1 MKRIFIL
8 LVTLCLLLAACGKQ
22 PEQTPETKA
31 ATEAPTTQSTEPST
45 EPVVEPEPVPTV
57 IRHPMNGTV
66 LEAPFTGRPTAI
78 VLSND
83 TDALPQHSL
92 SQADFIV
99 EAEVEAGITRL
110 LAIYS
115 DIASVEG
122 KIGPIRSARSFFNN
136 VSLSFNAP
144 IIHCGGSHWGIN
156 GYMDDTN
163 KIENWVHINEQN
175 NGSYFYR
182 DPERSN
188 YLSWLN
194 LFTNADKLVKGLT
207 DKEYMPDGKTVTD
220 FGFTFDENVDLK
232 GEAATK
238 ITVNFKGSKTTGLTY
253 NADTKTYAARQ
264 YGRDHID
271 GNTGKALNYNNVIC
285 IYTDHTGIYDGEYT
299 RSFYKLVGEG
309 TGHFACNG
317 QIVPI
322 KWSRE
327 EATKPFSFT
336 LEDGT
341 PITLNVGKT
350 YFGIASNT
358 VSVDYE

>member
-1 MKRIFIL
+1 MKRIFAL
-8 LVTLCLLLAACGKQ
+8 LFALCLILCACGSQEEEYPKI
-22 PEQTPETKA
+22 ETTA
-31 ATEAPTTQSTEPST
+31 PPTTAST
-45 EPVVEPEPVPTV
+45 EPVTEPTEPEPVI
-57 IRHPMNGTV
+57 IRHPMNGSV
-66 LEAPFTGRPTAI
+66 IEEPFTGRATAI

-83 TDALPQHSL
+83 PDALPQHSL
-92 SQADFIV
+92 SQADFIF

-110 LAIYS
+110 LAVYS
-115 DIASVEG
+115 DIGAVEG

-136 VSLSFNAP
+136 ISLSLNAP
-144 IIHCGGSHWGIN
+144 IIHCGGSRWGIN
-156 GYMDDTN
+156 GFMDDTN
-163 KIENWVHINEQN
+163 KIENWQHINEQN

-207 DKEYMPDGKTVTD
+207 DKEYMPDGKTVMD

-238 ITVNFKGSKTTGLTY
+238 ITVNFKGSKTTTMTY
-253 NADTKTYAARQ
+253 NAETATYSPRQ
-264 YGRDHID
+264 YSRDHID
-271 GNTGKALNYNNVIC
+271 GNTGKPLAYNNVIC
-285 IYTDHTGIYDGEYT
+285 IYTDHTGIYDGQYT

-317 QIVPI
+317 QIIPI
-322 KWSRE
+322 KWSRD
-327 EATKPFSFT
+327 EATKPLSFT

-350 YFGIASNT
+350 YVAIASNT

>member
-1 MKRIFIL
+1 MKRLFAL
-8 LVTLCLLLAACGKQ
+8 LFALCLLLSACGKKD
-22 PEQTPETKA
+22 ETAPATTA
-31 ATEAPTTQSTEPST
+31 ATEPST
-45 EPVVEPEPVPTV
+45 AATEPSAEPTPEPEPEPVV
-57 IRHPMNGTV
+57 IRHPMNGSV
-66 LEAPFTGRPTAI
+66 LETPFTGRATAI

-83 TDALPQHSL
+83 YDALPQHSL

-99 EAEVEAGITRL
+99 EAEVEADITRL

-115 DIASVEG
+115 DISAVEG

-144 IIHCGGSHWGIN
+144 IIHCGGSRWGIN

-163 KIENWVHINEQN
+163 KIENWAHINEQS

-182 DPERSN
+182 DPERSS

-194 LFTNADKLVKGLT
+194 LFTDADKLVSGLT
-207 DKEYMPDGKTVTD
+207 DLNYLPDGQTVTD
-220 FGFTFDENVDLK
+220 FGFQFGENVILN
-232 GEAATK
+232 GETANK
-238 ITVNFKGSKTTGLTY
+238 ITVNFKGGKTTGLTY
-253 NADTKTYAARQ
+253 NAETGLYSARQ
-264 YGRDHID
+264 YGQDHID
-271 GNTGKALNYNNVIC
+271 GNTGKALTYNNVIC

-299 RSFYKLVGEG
+299 RSFYTLVGEG

-317 QIVPI
+317 QIIPI
-322 KWSRE
+322 KWSRD

-350 YFGIASNT
+350 YLGIASNT

>member
-1 MKRIFIL
+1 
-8 LVTLCLLLAACGKQ
+8 
-22 PEQTPETKA
+22 
-31 ATEAPTTQSTEPST
+31 
-45 EPVVEPEPVPTV
+45 
-57 IRHPMNGTV
+57 MNGTV
-66 LEAPFTGRPTAI
+66 LQAPFTGRPIAI

-83 TDALPQHSL
+83 PDALPQHSL

-99 EAEVEAGITRL
+99 EVEVEAGITRL

-115 DIASVEG
+115 DVTTVEG
-122 KIGPIRSARSFFNN
+122 KIGPIRSARSFFNSI
-136 VSLSFNAP
+136 SLSFNAP
-144 IIHCGGSHWGIN
+144 IIHCGGSKWGIN

-163 KIENWVHINEQN
+163 KIDNWAHINEQTN
-175 NGSYFYR
+175 SAYFYR

-194 LFTNADKLVKGLT
+194 LFTDADKLKAGLT
-207 DKEYMPDGKTVTD
+207 DHGYLPDGQTVTD
-220 FGFTFDENVDLK
+220 YGFQFAENVVLN
-232 GEAATK
+232 GATAK
-238 ITVNFKGSKTTGLTY
+238 QLTIHFKGNKTTSLTY
-253 NADTKTYAARQ
+253 NADTQTYSARQ
-264 YGRDHID
+264 YGQDHID
-271 GNTGKALNYNNVIC
+271 GNTGKPLAYNNVIC
-285 IYTDHTGIYDGEYT
+285 IYTEQTGIFDGEYT

-327 EATKPFSFT
+327 EANKPFSFT

>member
-1 MKRIFIL
+1 MKRLFALLFIFSIL
-8 LVTLCLLLAACGKQ
+8 LSACVKSSDT
-22 PEQTPETKA
+22 PPETTA
-31 ATEAPTTQSTEPST
+31 ATEAPTVPTEPST
-45 EPVVEPEPVPTV
+45 TPEPEPEPEPVV
-57 IRHPMNGTV
+57 IRHPMNGSV
-66 LEAPFTGRPTAI
+66 LETPYTGRPTAV

-115 DIASVEG
+115 DISAVEG

-163 KIENWVHINEQN
+163 KIENWAHINEQY

-194 LFTNADKLVKGLT
+194 LFTNADKLTAGLT
-207 DKEYMPDGKTVTD
+207 ALNYLPDGQTAAD
-220 FGFTFDENVDLK
+220 YGLQFTENVTLG
-232 GEAATK
+232 GETAGK
-238 ITVNFKGSKTTGLTY
+238 ITVNFKGGKTTTLTY
-253 NADTKTYAARQ
+253 QESTGVYTAYQ

-271 GNTGKALNYNNVIC
+271 GNTGKSLAYNNVIC
-285 IYTDHTGIYDGEYT
+285 IYTDHTGVYDGTYT

-322 KWSRE
+322 KWSRT
-327 EATKPFSFT
+327 EATQPFSFT

-350 YFGIASNT
+350 YLGIAANT